1 MESGGIAGLVGTDN
15 DAPADNAGGESG
27 LDPTA
32 AALAAE
38 AFKTHPEL
46 ATEAAAYF
54 RKQGHLV
61 DIQTEHLHEQRAVN
75 LSLLKLRR
83 IAERLKVALQFVA
96 AMAGVLV
103 AIVLLRMVWSASSD
117 RELVVEAFSVP
128 PDLAARGITG
138 QVMASQILD
147 KLGEINAKA
156 NSSRLPSSYA
166 AHWAQQAKVEIPET
180 GLSLAE
186 LQRFFREWLGHET
199 HITGDVIRTPE
210 GLALTIRA
218 GESGGQTV
226 RAAENELSTLALNA
240 AEAAFQSTQPYR
252 FSWYLR
258 NTGRPSEMIAVL
270 RKLAAEAPT
279 VRERA
284 WALAGLCGDLGD
296 LGDLAGSI
304 QAGRAAIATN
314 ASPPVG
320 LLNLAQ
326 NEYFDGEDELSLQHL
341 RQALLSLDTSAEDVA
356 PDAVYM
362 MRLGNRAI
370 EEDFLGDFQA
380 ATNDYRDAVA
390 GPRFENVNT
399 FAPLAQAY
407 EMARNHDVS
416 GSLAVSAHQSFTDV
430 DAIKELDDGGEEY
443 VANYERDIA
452 VEDWT
457 GAVADIRDAIAAAPQ
472 VAAQAPI
479 AISIFLKPRLAYAL
493 SRAGQQVEAETIAAS
508 LPMTCYRC
516 ARTRAWVASMARDW
530 SRADREFA
538 NAVRQAPSLPGA
550 YADWGASLLQRG
562 DSQGAIKKLALAHQK
577 GPRYPDVLELWGEA
591 LVAKGD
597 VPSALTK
604 FESAAAFSPR
614 WGHLQLE
621 WAKALLRT
629 GQASA
634 AATHRA
640 TAATMDLSAADRK
653 ALLQI

>member
-1 MESGGIAGLVGTDN
+1 MAESNGFLGIFGTDGEPGVEGTTSEN
-15 DAPADNAGGESG
+15 APP

-38 AFKTHPEL
+38 AAKGDSEL
-46 ATEAAAYF
+46 ARKASAYF
-54 RKQGHLV
+54 DKQSRLV
-61 DIQTEHLHEQRAVN
+61 EIQTEHLHEQRAVS

-96 AMAGVLV
+96 AMAGVLFV
-103 AIVLLRMVWSASSD
+103 VVLLRMVWSASSD

-147 KLGEINAKA
+147 KLGEINAQA

-279 VRERA
+279 LREQA
-284 WALAGLCGDLGD
+284 WALAGLCADLGD
-296 LGDLAGSI
+296 VGDLAGSI

-320 LLNLAQ
+320 LLNLQ
-326 NEYFDGEDELSLQHL
+326 QFEYFDGEDELSLQHL
-341 RQALLSLDTSAEDVA
+341 RQGLLSLDTSAEDLA

-362 MRLGNRAI
+362 LRLANRAV

-380 ATNDYRDAVA
+380 ATNDYQDAVA
-390 GPRFENVNT
+390 GPRFENNKSW
-399 FAPLAQAY
+399 APLAQAY

-430 DAIKELDDGGEEY
+430 DAIKALADGGEEY
-443 VANYERDIA
+443 VANYERDIS

-493 SRAGQQVEAETIAAS
+493 SRAGQQAEAERIAAQ
-508 LPMTCYRC
+508 LPQNCYRC
-516 ARTRAWVASMARDW
+516 ARARGWVATTAQDW

-538 NAVRQAPSLPGA
+538 EAVREGPSLPGA
-550 YADWGASLLQRG
+550 YYDWGASLLVRG
-562 DSQGAIKKLALAHQK
+562 DAEGAMQ
-577 GPRYPDVLELWGEA
+577 
-591 LVAKGD
+591 
-597 VPSALTK
+597 K
-604 FESAAAFSPR
+604 FEAAHKRGPHFADPLKAWGDALEHQGKSKAAIAKYDEAFKFAPN
-614 WGHLQLE
+614 WTQLKE
-621 WAKALLRT
+621 AREFAAKQR
-629 GQASA
+629 S
-634 AATHRA
+634 
-640 TAATMDLSAADRK
+640 
-653 ALLQI
+653 